1 MKMKKKQIA
10 ILCIFA
16 CLIASAVIPAYAEVP
31 EDHLMPL
38 ANYYYSA
45 SASLTISASG
55 IATATG
61 GIIGRP
67 GVTTKTTVHLYLQR
81 KENGAWVNVDDWI
94 SSNETTDTTLQENKA
109 VTKGYTYRAKASC
122 YAYCGKKYE
131 KVICYSAEIPY

>member
-45 SASLTISASG
+45 SASLTISAG
-55 IATATG
+55 VWFACC
-61 GIIGRP
+61 III
-67 GVTTKTTVHLYLQR
+67 L
-81 KENGAWVNVDDWI
+81 
-94 SSNETTDTTLQENKA
+94 
-109 VTKGYTYRAKASC
+109 
-122 YAYCGKKYE
+122 
-131 KVICYSAEIPY
+131 